1 MIINNIEYE
10 INKSKR
16 KNIYLQIKNGKVIV
30 KVPYYVTNKQIE
42 EIVYKKSNW
51 IQKSLEKYNKKNNE
65 LKKYQEG
72 EIYKILGEE
81 YILKINY
88 EETNQIK
95 VDITDCNII
104 INLPFTYK
112 MEPNLSNKIEK
123 IINKMYMQIIQ
134 KQLDYTMKKVTNMV
148 GLAPKKY
155 RVRDMKS
162 AWGSCSSTK
171 NISIALK
178 LIEYSPKAFEY
189 VVLHEVCHL
198 KHMNHSKQFWQM
210 VEGYMPDYK
219 KYKKE
224 LNSSKYDR

>member
-1 MIINNIEYE
+1 MIINNLEYE
-10 INKSKR
+10 INKGKR

-42 EIVYKKSNW
+42 EIVYKKYNW
-51 IQKSLEKYNKKNNE
+51 IQKSLEKYNQKNNE

-72 EIYKILGEE
+72 EIYKILGKE

>member
-10 INKSKR
+10 INKGKR

-51 IQKSLEKYNKKNNE
+51 IKKSLEKYNQKNNE

-72 EIYKILGEE
+72 EIYKILGKE

-178 LIEYSPKAFEY
+178 LIEHSPKAFEY

-224 LNSSKYDR
+224 LNSSNYNR

>member
-10 INKSKR
+10 INKGKR
-16 KNIYLQIKNGKVIV
+16 KNIYIQIKNGKVIV

-51 IQKSLEKYNKKNNE
+51 IRKSLEKYNQKNNG

-72 EIYKILGEE
+72 EIYKILGKE

-88 EETNQIK
+88 EETIQIK

-112 MEPNLSNKIEK
+112 MKPNLSNKIEK

>member
-1 MIINNIEYE
+1 MSIKTERLANLLIKE
-10 INKSKR
+10 ISSILMTEIKDEDIKFVTITHLDLSSDLSYAKVYCTVLNDENRDKCIHDLNGAKGFIRSELMKR
-16 KNIYLQIKNGKVIV
+16 K
-30 KVPYYVTNKQIE
+30 
-42 EIVYKKSNW
+42 
-51 IQKSLEKYNKKNNE
+51 LEMRKIPE
-65 LKKYQEG
+65 LHFVFDESIDYG
-72 EIYKILGEE
+72 
-81 YILKINY
+81 
-88 EETNQIK
+88 
-95 VDITDCNII
+95 
-104 INLPFTYK
+104 
-112 MEPNLSNKIEK
+112 NKIEK

>member
-10 INKSKR
+10 INKGKR

-51 IQKSLEKYNKKNNE
+51 IKKSLEKYNKKNNE
-65 LKKYQEG
+65 LKKYQKG
-72 EIYKILGEE
+72 EIYKILGKE

-224 LNSSKYDR
+224 LNSSNYNR

>member
-10 INKSKR
+10 INKGKR

-51 IQKSLEKYNKKNNE
+51 IKKSLEKYNQKNNE

-72 EIYKILGEE
+72 EIYKILGKE

>member
-10 INKSKR
+10 INKGKR

-51 IQKSLEKYNKKNNE
+51 IKKSLEKYNQKNNE

-72 EIYKILGEE
+72 EIYKILGKE

-155 RVRDMKS
+155 SVIDMKS

>member
-10 INKSKR
+10 INEGKR

-51 IQKSLEKYNKKNNE
+51 IQKSLEKYNQKNNE

-72 EIYKILGEE
+72 EIYKILGKE

>member
-1 MIINNIEYE
+1 
-10 INKSKR
+10 
-16 KNIYLQIKNGKVIV
+16 
-30 KVPYYVTNKQIE
+30 
-42 EIVYKKSNW
+42 
-51 IQKSLEKYNKKNNE
+51 
-65 LKKYQEG
+65 
-72 EIYKILGEE
+72 
-81 YILKINY
+81 
-88 EETNQIK
+88 
-95 VDITDCNII
+95 
-104 INLPFTYK
+104 

-178 LIEYSPKAFEY
+178 LIEHSPKTFEY

-224 LNSSKYDR
+224 LNSSNYNR

>member
-1 MIINNIEYE
+1 
-10 INKSKR
+10 
-16 KNIYLQIKNGKVIV
+16 
-30 KVPYYVTNKQIE
+30 
-42 EIVYKKSNW
+42 
-51 IQKSLEKYNKKNNE
+51 
-65 LKKYQEG
+65 
-72 EIYKILGEE
+72 
-81 YILKINY
+81 
-88 EETNQIK
+88 
-95 VDITDCNII
+95 
-104 INLPFTYK
+104 

-162 AWGSCSSTK
+162 DWGSCSSTK

-178 LIEYSPKAFEY
+178 LIEHSPKAFEY

-224 LNSSKYDR
+224 LNSSNYNR

>member
-1 MIINNIEYE
+1 MIINNLEYE
-10 INKSKR
+10 INKGKR

-51 IQKSLEKYNKKNNE
+51 IQKSLEKYNQKNNE

-72 EIYKILGEE
+72 EIYKILGKE

-162 AWGSCSSTK
+162 VWGSCSSTK

>member
-10 INKSKR
+10 INKGKR

-51 IQKSLEKYNKKNNE
+51 IKKSLEKYNQKNNE

-72 EIYKILGEE
+72 EIYKILGKE

-178 LIEYSPKAFEY
+178 LVEHSPKAFEY

-198 KHMNHSKQFWQM
+198 KYMNHSKQFWQM

-224 LNSSKYDR
+224 LNSSNYDR

>member
-10 INKSKR
+10 INKGKR

-51 IQKSLEKYNKKNNE
+51 IKKSLEKYNQKNNE

-72 EIYKILGEE
+72 EIYKILGKE

-224 LNSSKYDR
+224 LNSSNYNR

>member
-10 INKSKR
+10 INKGKR

-51 IQKSLEKYNKKNNE
+51 IKKSLEKYNQKNNE

-72 EIYKILGEE
+72 EIYKILGKK

-88 EETNQIK
+88 EETSQIK

-134 KQLDYTMKKVTNMV
+134 KQLDYTMKKVTNIV

-162 AWGSCSSTK
+162 AWGSCSSKK

-178 LIEYSPKAFEY
+178 LIEHSPKAFEY

>member
-10 INKSKR
+10 INKGKR

-30 KVPYYVTNKQIE
+30 KVPYYVINKQIE

-51 IQKSLEKYNKKNNE
+51 IQKSLEKYNQKNNE

-72 EIYKILGEE
+72 EIYKILGKE

>member
-10 INKSKR
+10 INKGKR

-51 IQKSLEKYNKKNNE
+51 IQKSLEKYNQKNNE

-72 EIYKILGEE
+72 EIYKILGKE

-88 EETNQIK
+88 EETIQIK

-104 INLPFTYK
+104 INLPSTYK
-112 MEPNLSNKIEK
+112 MAPNLSNKIEK

-148 GLAPKKY
+148 GLVPKKY

-178 LIEYSPKAFEY
+178 LIEHSPKAFEY

-224 LNSSKYDR
+224 LNSSNYNR

>member
-10 INKSKR
+10 INKGKR
-16 KNIYLQIKNGKVIV
+16 KNIYIQIKNGKVIV

-51 IQKSLEKYNKKNNE
+51 IRKSLEKYNQKNNG

-72 EIYKILGEE
+72 EIYKILGKE

-88 EETNQIK
+88 EETIQIK

-104 INLPFTYK
+104 INLPSTYK
-112 MEPNLSNKIEK
+112 MSPNLSNKIEK

-178 LIEYSPKAFEY
+178 LIEHSPKAFEY

-224 LNSSKYDR
+224 LNSSNYDR

>member
-10 INKSKR
+10 INKGKR

-51 IQKSLEKYNKKNNE
+51 IKKSLEKYNKKNNE

-72 EIYKILGEE
+72 EIYKILGKE

-224 LNSSKYDR
+224 LNSSNYNR

>member
-1 MIINNIEYE
+1 M
-10 INKSKR
+10 KR
-16 KNIYLQIKNGKVIV
+16 K
-30 KVPYYVTNKQIE
+30 
-42 EIVYKKSNW
+42 
-51 IQKSLEKYNKKNNE
+51 LEMRKIPE
-65 LKKYQEG
+65 LHFVFDESIDYG
-72 EIYKILGEE
+72 
-81 YILKINY
+81 
-88 EETNQIK
+88 
-95 VDITDCNII
+95 
-104 INLPFTYK
+104 
-112 MEPNLSNKIEK
+112 NKIEK

>member
-10 INKSKR
+10 INKGKR

-51 IQKSLEKYNKKNNE
+51 IKKSLEKYNQKNNE

-72 EIYKILGEE
+72 EIYKILGKK

-88 EETNQIK
+88 EETSQIK

-224 LNSSKYDR
+224 LNSNNYDR